1 MSAGE
6 IAAIIV
12 AVTSAVLVVGLLFAL
27 NALTRTMRSLRIAV
41 EDLRRETVPLVSDM
55 RGTVSR
61 ANEELTRVDTLL
73 GTAESVGTTID
84 SGSRLLYLFFANPVI
99 KALAFGS
106 GTARAARRLRRGPGK
121 HAAGRLVDD

>member
-6 IAAIIV
+6 VAAVIV

-27 NALTRTMRSLRIAV
+27 NSLSRTMRSLRTAV
-41 EDLRRETVPLVSDM
+41 EDLRRETVPLVTDM

-73 GTAESVGTTID
+73 GTAESVGSTID

-106 GTARAARRLRRGPGK
+106 GTARAARRLRRGP
-121 HAAGRLVDD
+121 RPE